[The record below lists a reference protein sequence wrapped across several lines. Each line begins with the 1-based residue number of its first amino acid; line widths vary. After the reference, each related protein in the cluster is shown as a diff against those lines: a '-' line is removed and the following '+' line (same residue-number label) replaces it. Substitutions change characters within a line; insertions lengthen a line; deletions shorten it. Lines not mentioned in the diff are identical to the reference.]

1 MFRLLFRSIYF
12 YVSTL
17 FDPWTLTLFARTSI
31 STLHLHG
38 FDFIFLNSLQF
49 QLRFINFLFLFLFF
63 RFMIFVWFFKTCHF
77 EKYQHAFW
85 WTLSIKT
92 INLLNQLKKLVVPG
106 APPRNIT
113 ADATSPTTIAVSWLP
128 PPSDR
133 ANGRIVYYKGI

>member
-1 MFRLLFRSIYF
+1 MFQLFSIPELWRYLLEPQYQHYIYMVLILSSF
-12 YVSTL
+12 
-17 FDPWTLTLFARTSI
+17 
-31 STLHLHG
+31 
-38 FDFIFLNSLQF
+38 NSLQF